1 VPNATWKNHERR
13 TAQALGGV
21 RLGATGRANPD
32 VDAGWIVAECKHRA
46 RLPTWLGQ
54 ALAQVRAQAGPR
66 RLGVVVA
73 HEKGARDSWVI
84 LSLADFRDWFG
95 GDLAGLEGQG
105 GGDPAG
111 DGRAT

>member
-1 VPNATWKNHERR
+1 
-13 TAQALGGV
+13 
-21 RLGATGRANPD
+21 
-32 VDAGWIVAECKHRA
+32 
-46 RLPTWLGQ
+46 
-54 ALAQVRAQAGPR
+54 
-66 RLGVVVA
+66 VA